1 MITLNGQQ
9 TEIKDHQTLSE
20 LLLEKE
26 FRLALIAVE
35 YNGRIL
41 KKDEYEKTV
50 LQNGDIL
57 EVVSFMGGG

>member
-26 FRLALIAVE
+26 FRLALVAVE
-35 YNGRIL
+35 YNGQIL
-41 KKDEYEKTV
+41 KKDKYDSTFLKD
-50 LQNGDIL
+50 GDIL
-57 EVVSFMGGG
+57 EVVAFMGGG

>member
-9 TEIKDHQTLSE
+9 TDIKDGVTLRE

-26 FRLALIAVE
+26 FRLALVAVE

-50 LQNGDIL
+50 LQNGDVI
-57 EVVSFMGGG
+57 EVVAFMGGG

>member
-9 TEIKDHQTLSE
+9 TDIKDGTTLRE

-50 LQNGDIL
+50 LQNGDVI
-57 EVVSFMGGG
+57 EVVAFMGGG

>member
-9 TEIKDHQTLSE
+9 IDIKDGTTVTE

-26 FRLALIAVE
+26 FRIALVAVE
-35 YNGRIL
+35 HNGRIL

-50 LQNGDIL
+50 LQNGDTI
-57 EVVSFMGGG
+57 EVVAFMGGG

>member
-9 TEIKDHQTLSE
+9 TEIKDGTTLTE

-26 FRLALIAVE
+26 FRLALVAVE

-50 LQNGDIL
+50 LKNGDTI
-57 EVVSFMGGG
+57 EVVAFMGGG